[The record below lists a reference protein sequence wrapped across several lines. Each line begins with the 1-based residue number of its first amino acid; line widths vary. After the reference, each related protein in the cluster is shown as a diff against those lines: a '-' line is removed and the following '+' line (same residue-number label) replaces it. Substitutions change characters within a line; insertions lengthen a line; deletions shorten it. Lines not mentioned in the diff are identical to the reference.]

1 MKPPK
6 QTIVFRKDLNCRKGK
21 IAAQVGHASMK
32 VFFDR
37 MKKSDS
43 GYICNF
49 TEEME
54 EWKNGAFTKIV
65 LGCDS
70 IEDIYDLQKK
80 ADSLNIPNAVIV
92 DNGTTEFG
100 GVPTVTC
107 IAIGPCQA
115 DVVENLTSKFPLL

>member
-6 QTIVFRKDLNCRKGK
+6 QTIVMRKDLNMRKGK
-21 IAAQVGHASMK
+21 MCAQASHSSMK

-37 MKKSDS
+37 MIKSDN
-43 GYICNF
+43 GYDCSF
-49 TEEME
+49 THEME

-70 IEDIYDLQKK
+70 IDDIYDLQKK
-80 ADSLNIPNAVIV
+80 ASSLNIPNAVIV

-100 GVPTVTC
+100 GIPTVTC
-107 IAIGPCQA
+107 IAVGPGPA
-115 DVVENLTSKFPLL
+115 EIVESLTSKYTLL

>member
-1 MKPPK
+1 MKPHK
-6 QTIVFRKDLNCRKGK
+6 QSIIIRKDLNMRRGK
-21 IAAQVGHASMK
+21 MCAQASHASMK

-37 MKKSDS
+37 MKKSEN
-43 GYICNF
+43 GYICDF
-49 TEEME
+49 TQEME

-70 IEDIYDLQKK
+70 IYDIYDLQDK
-80 ADSLNIPNAVIV
+80 ANSLNVPNAVII

-107 IAIGPCQA
+107 IAIGPCKA
-115 DVVENLTSKFPLL
+115 EIVENLTSKYSLL

>member
-1 MKPPK
+1 MKPHK
-6 QTIVFRKDLNCRKGK
+6 QSIIIRKDLNMRRGK
-21 IAAQVGHASMK
+21 MCAQASHASMK

-37 MKKSDS
+37 MKKSEN
-43 GYICNF
+43 GYICDF
-49 TEEME
+49 TQEME

-70 IEDIYDLQKK
+70 IDDIYDLQDK
-80 ADSLNIPNAVIV
+80 ANSLNVPNAVII

-107 IAIGPCQA
+107 IAIGPCKA
-115 DVVENLTSKFPLL
+115 EIVENLTSKYSLL

>member
-6 QTIVFRKDLNCRKGK
+6 QTIIMRKDLNMRKGK
-21 IAAQVGHASMK
+21 MCAQASHASMK

-37 MKKSDS
+37 MIKSES
-43 GYICNF
+43 GYICSF
-49 TEEME
+49 TQEME

-80 ADSLNIPNAVIV
+80 ADSLNIPNAIIT

-100 GVPTVTC
+100 GIPTVTC
-107 IAIGPCQA
+107 IALGPCSA
-115 DVVENLTSKFPLL
+115 EIVENLTSKYTLL